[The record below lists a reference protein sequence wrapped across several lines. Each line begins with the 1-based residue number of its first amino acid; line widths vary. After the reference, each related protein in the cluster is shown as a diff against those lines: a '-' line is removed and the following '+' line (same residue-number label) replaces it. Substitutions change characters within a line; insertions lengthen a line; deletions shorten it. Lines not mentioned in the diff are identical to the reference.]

1 MFDYLSLAYNLLSF
15 NSYAFFLIL
24 GLIPSLAWL
33 IFFLREDVHPE
44 PKKIIFKVFI
54 SGFFITFIVIA
65 IQFAC
70 QNILNFYKIADCNPL
85 SLFIFALIEEIL
97 KFVAVYLVI
106 RKCRFFDEPID
117 AMIYMIVAALGF
129 AMVEN
134 LAIMFS
140 ITQVSEALGVITI
153 RFVGATLLH
162 ALSSAIVGYWWA
174 KGLIAIQIKRD
185 INLPSRQNRQIT
197 LKSINKSESKSLC
210 DYPEN
215 IDTSIVWKQI
225 AIGIIIATIL
235 HTFFNYLI
243 MTFEDAMIYPVIFL
257 TIIAM
262 FIFWD
267 FEKIKTNK

>member
-1 MFDYLSLAYNLLSF
+1 MSP
-15 NSYAFFLIL
+15 NSYLLFFIL
-24 GLIPSLAWL
+24 GLLPSLAWL
-33 IFFLREDVHPE
+33 VFFLKEDVHPE

-54 SGFFITFIVIA
+54 SGFIITFVVIA
-65 IQFAC
+65 IQFLF
-70 QNILNFYKIADCNPL
+70 QDIFNSYKITGNSPFP
-85 SLFIFALIEEIL
+85 LFIFALVEEIL

-134 LAIMFS
+134 IAIMFS
-140 ITQVSEALGVITI
+140 IAQISEALGIITI

-174 KGLIAIQIKRD
+174 KGLIAIQKKRD
-185 INLPSRQNRQIT
+185 LSQPLKQSGRIT
-197 LKSINKSESKSLC
+197 LKSINKSESQSLC
-210 DYPEN
+210 DYPEGLN
-215 IDTSIVWKQI
+215 TSIVWNRI

-243 MTFEDAMIYPVIFL
+243 MTFEDVMVYPVIFL
-257 TIIAM
+257 TIVAM

-267 FEKIKTNK
+267 FEKIKTIN

>member
-1 MFDYLSLAYNLLSF
+1 MPYLLSLIPYTL
-15 NSYAFFLIL
+15 FLIL
-24 GLIPSLAWL
+24 GLLPSLAWL
-33 IFFLREDVHPE
+33 IFFLKEDVHPE

-65 IQFAC
+65 IQFLF
-70 QNILNFYKIADCNPL
+70 QDIFNSYKIADGNPF
-85 SLFIFALIEEIL
+85 SLFSFALIEEVL
-97 KFVAVYLVI
+97 KFVAVYFVV
-106 RKCRFFDEPID
+106 RKCRFFDEPVD

-129 AMVEN
+129 AMLEN

-140 ITQVSEALGVITI
+140 VTQISEAFGVITV

-174 KGLIAIQIKRD
+174 KGLIAIQKKRGL
-185 INLPSRQNRQIT
+185 NLPSEQSGRIT
-197 LKSINKSESKSLC
+197 LKSINKSEPRSLC

-215 IDTSIVWKQI
+215 INTFPVWNRI
-225 AIGIIIATIL
+225 AIGIAISAIL

-243 MTFEDAMIYPVIFL
+243 ISFEDAVVYPVIFL
-257 TIIAM
+257 TIVAM

-267 FEKIKTNK
+267 FERIKINK